1 MSPVGSFVP
10 SSMGGADDLSPSRL
24 KYYYLLFSAPDVL
37 SLDDYVFTTEA
48 HSFRVRAKDDA
59 PFWKGE
65 KLKMPE
71 RPLGQGSHVQQWAR
85 VLQAAYSRGWRYKR

>member
-1 MSPVGSFVP
+1 MSGVGSIVPSPVD
-10 SSMGGADDLSPSRL
+10 GADDLSPSRL
-24 KYYYLLFSAPDVL
+24 KYYYLLFSALDVL

-48 HSFRVRAKDDA
+48 HPFRVRAEDDA

-65 KLKMPE
+65 KLEMPE
-71 RPLGQGSHVQQWAR
+71 GPLGKGSHVQQWAR